1 MTSSGAFAWTPT
13 RSAAEL
19 LIAAG
24 AGQGSPSADWLGMAV
39 VAVGSLAVA
48 LAAFRSSARTRS

>member
-1 MTSSGAFAWTPT
+1 V
-13 RSAAEL
+13 

-24 AGQGSPSADWLGMAV
+24 GGHGSPSADWLGMAV

-48 LAAFRSSARTRS
+48 LAAFSAAASTRS